1 MTTANMK
8 VVMLSVVFPDQIEL
22 SDAKLDEGEY
32 IVKRVVEITRLK
44 DELDGMFIVGFL
56 QTWTDLT
63 FQSIPG
69 RYVEMSWRVTRG
81 HLSIVV

>member
-8 VVMLSVVFPDQIEL
+8 VVMLSVVFTDQIEL

-56 QTWTDLT
+56 QTWTDLI

-69 RYVEMSWRVTRG
+69 RYVEMS
-81 HLSIVV
+81 